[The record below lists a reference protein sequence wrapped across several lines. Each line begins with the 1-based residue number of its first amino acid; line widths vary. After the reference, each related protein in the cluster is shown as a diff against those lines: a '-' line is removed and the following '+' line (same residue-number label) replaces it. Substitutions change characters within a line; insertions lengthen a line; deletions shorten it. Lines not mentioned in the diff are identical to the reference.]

1 MSIDTEKKDTEKKIF
16 DACCGSKMFY
26 FDKEDERVLFNDRF
40 PRVSTLCD
48 GRVFEC
54 IPDTNDD
61 FKNLPY
67 SDNTF
72 DLVIYDPPHMT
83 KAGESSYMAIKY
95 GVCNFEDVVA
105 GFKECYRITAGTLI
119 FKWNDTH
126 IKINDLVSAF
136 GIRPLSGQRRNGSG
150 KTNTIW
156 LIFYK
161 STEL

>member
-1 MSIDTEKKDTEKKIF
+1 
-16 DACCGSKMFY
+16 
-26 FDKEDERVLFNDRF
+26 
-40 PRVSTLCD
+40 
-48 GRVFEC
+48 
-54 IPDTNDD
+54 
-61 FKNLPY
+61 
-67 SDNTF
+67 
-72 DLVIYDPPHMT
+72 
-83 KAGESSYMAIKY
+83 MAIKY

-119 FKWNDTH
+119 FKWNDTN

-136 GIRPLSGQRRNGSG
+136 GIRPLAGQRRNGSG